1 MSLKTIREGEQF
13 PSHVDEPWDEA
24 PQEPPEPPWEDVTV
38 FLRDATDELEIGQL
52 VSVENFTL
60 WEGMCAIEM
69 MDPKMDAGMDLPS
82 ASREGKLRVAELEGR
97 KFSAADIIGVFDHL
111 ISLKMSWIAGNLLC
125 QTLFTCICLH
135 DPYLLQSTTL
145 QAMVIALL
153 KTTDLVRTVITAA
166 QVYEDED
173 FVYDTMGL
181 SLCEEIYETE
191 AIAGLVEAED
201 LLVERRRC
209 LDNGVTPVFD
219 PELSSLACPP
229 KRETELIAALLA
241 RLRFARAFYNAI
253 SMLGAHDVSSA
264 EEWLT
269 RAVAQIEKIRDTV
282 GAASD
287 VGELFDPYVTRKLF
301 AQMPP
306 KPIIEIPTGEAMGDV
321 KTTLLH
327 LLDICHICRTQRM
340 VHDLESVVRFQS
352 YFSGR
357 TPRPNVL
364 VRSLLRTNI
373 LNQRGELFGQH
384 PLRTAINES
393 IWKWG
398 GPSGIRMFRQYDPS
412 LVAEFVDQAQ
422 IFWITI
428 FKMFG
433 RNRARQHRG
442 LGKVLLDCEKLQFQ
456 AQFLDDRTHASA
468 RGALGK
474 DLTVPL
480 LSTWVYF
487 HKLNLMILHLTLG
500 YELDLYSQHELL
512 MVTWQMEYLLGVQM
526 DLLERLSK
534 AWTPSLNSGN
544 ARAAD
549 GLGVSLSMEDLL
561 SEVTAK
567 RNIFCGLLDV
577 ARVLRAQN
585 LMPSPNHAAYN
596 ETVHFNHRFR
606 VFRSLTK
613 PVPLE
618 HTGYLD
624 AATLNSDPAEVL
636 RTASEHFRRARQAV
650 TSLLEMKSEA
660 RKHVPDFTRAW
671 DSDFIEDLKA
681 TIVVCTGNEAASIAL
696 ADAQYYPT
704 PPCASLVRSE
714 HRYIQQLRI
723 GA

>member
-13 PSHVDEPWDEA
+13 PSHVGEPWDEA
-24 PQEPPEPPWEDVTV
+24 PQEPPEPPWEDVTA
-38 FLRDATDELEIGQL
+38 FLREATDELGIGQL
-52 VSVENFTL
+52 VSVEGFSL

-69 MDPKMDAGMDLPS
+69 MDPKMDAGMDLPP
-82 ASREGKLRVAELEGR
+82 ATREGKLRVAELEGR
-97 KFSAADIIGVFDHL
+97 KFSAADIVGIFDHL

-145 QAMVIALL
+145 QALIIAYL
-153 KTTDLVRTVITAA
+153 KATDLVRSVVTAA

-181 SLCEEIYETE
+181 SLCEEIHETE

-209 LDNGVTPVFD
+209 LDNGVTPAFD
-219 PELSSLACPP
+219 PEMSSLAFPP

-269 RAVAQIEKIRDTV
+269 RAVGQLVKIRETV
-282 GAASD
+282 GVASD
-287 VGELFDPYVTRKLF
+287 VGEFFDPYVTRKLF
-301 AQMPP
+301 GQMPP
-306 KPIIEIPTGEAMGDV
+306 KPIIEIPAGEAMGDM

-327 LLDICHICRTQRM
+327 LIDICHISRGQRM

-373 LNQRGELFGQH
+373 LNERGQLFGQH
-384 PLRTAINES
+384 ALRTAVNES

-398 GPSGIRMFRQYDPS
+398 GPSGLRIFRQYDTS
-412 LVAEFVDQAQ
+412 LIAEFVDQAH
-422 IFWITI
+422 IFWISI

-442 LGKVLLDCEKLQFQ
+442 LGKVLLECEKLQFQ
-456 AQFLDDRTHASA
+456 AQCLDDRTHAST
-468 RGALGK
+468 RGAAGEE
-474 DLTVPL
+474 LTVPL
-480 LSTWVYF
+480 LSSWVY
-487 HKLNLMILHLTLG
+487 HQKLNLMILHLTLG
-500 YELDLYSQHELL
+500 YELDLYSRHELL
-512 MVTWQMEYLLGVQM
+512 MVIWQMEDLLGAQI
-526 DLLERLSK
+526 DLLERILK
-534 AWTPSLNSGN
+534 TWAPSPNVGN
-544 ARAAD
+544 ARDAD
-549 GLGVSLSMEDLL
+549 GLGISLSMADLL
-561 SEVTAK
+561 AEVTAK
-567 RNIFCGLLDV
+567 RNIFRGLLKV
-577 ARVLRAQN
+577 ARVLRTQN
-585 LMPSPNHAAYN
+585 LMPSPDHAAYN

-606 VFRSLTK
+606 VFRSLTE

-618 HTGYLD
+618 HKAYLD
-624 AATLNSDPAEVL
+624 AATLNQDPAEVL
-636 RTASEHFRRARQAV
+636 RKASEDFQRARQAI
-650 TSLLEMKSEA
+650 TSLLEVKSEA

-681 TIVVCTGNEAASIAL
+681 MIVVCTENETASIAL
-696 ADAQYYPT
+696 ADAQCHST
-704 PPCASLVRSE
+704 PPPASLVRSG
-714 HRYIQQLRI
+714 HRYIQKLLMR
-723 GA
+723 A